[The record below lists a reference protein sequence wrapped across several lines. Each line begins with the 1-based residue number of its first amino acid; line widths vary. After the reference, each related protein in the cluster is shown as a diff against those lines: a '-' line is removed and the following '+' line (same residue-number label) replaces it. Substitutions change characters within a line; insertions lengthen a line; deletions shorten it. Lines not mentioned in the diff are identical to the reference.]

1 MRTSWRWSRVTAAVG
16 MLALVAAACGET
28 ADDTAEADPADD
40 VTTEEGAD
48 TDTDEVASGPV
59 ACVPPDPAEPISFQ
73 LNFTAGG
80 YNSGFALAKQRG
92 YYEEVGL
99 IVDIV
104 KGQGSGTTA
113 RLVGSGQAGLAY
125 ADAMSIMQVIAQG
138 ADMRILSTMYQ
149 SGPNAINA
157 LADSGIE
164 SIEDLRGKSLAEP
177 TGEAGSALLPLLLE
191 ANGLTMDDIERV
203 PMPGTSMVAALAQ
216 GQVDAI
222 IGSTE
227 GWNLILEDQGYDVTV
242 LPFAEWG
249 VPTVSTS
256 IFASDRFLEEYANE
270 AACFIEASL
279 RGWDSAIEDPDA
291 AIEALVETFPFDTE
305 PDLNRRQLDSAI
317 DLFCVGGA
325 EYVGRAEPESW
336 ENTVQIAQDYF
347 DLPTDLPASAYYT
360 YDYLPAELPTAC
372 PLD

>member
-1 MRTSWRWSRVTAAVG
+1 MRTSLRKITAVFG
-16 MLALVAAACGET
+16 MLALVAVASACSGEPE
-28 ADDTAEADPADD
+28 EAPG
-40 VTTEEGAD
+40 VEPVQTEPGDATEPED
-48 TDTDEVASGPV
+48 TDSGGRPV
-59 ACVPPDPAEPISFQ
+59 ACVPADPPEPISFQ

-125 ADAMSIMQVIAQG
+125 ADAMAVMQVIAQG
-138 ADMRILSTMYQ
+138 AEMRILSTMYQ

-157 LADSGIE
+157 LADSGIN
-164 SIEDLRGKSLAEP
+164 SIEDLRGKSLGEP
-177 TGEAGSALLPLLLE
+177 TGEAGTAVLPLVLE
-191 ANGLTMDDIERV
+191 ANGMTLDDIDRV
-203 PMPGTSMVAALAQ
+203 PMPGTSLVAALAQ

-227 GWNLILEDQGYDVTV
+227 GWNLILEDQGFEVTV

-256 IFASDRFLEEYANE
+256 IFASDDFLAEHPNAV
-270 AACFIEASL
+270 ACFIEASL
-279 RGWDSAIEDPDA
+279 RGWDAAIQEPDA
-291 AIEALVETFPFDTE
+291 AIEALVETFPYDT
-305 PDLNRRQLDSAI
+305 DASLNRRQLDSAI
-317 DLFCVGGA
+317 QLFCANDAQFVGK
-325 EYVGRAEPESW
+325 AEPEAW
-336 ENTVQIAQDYF
+336 EETVGIAQEYF
-347 DLPTDLPASAYYT
+347 DLPADLPPTAYYT
-360 YDYLPAELPTAC
+360 YNFLPEKLPTSC
-372 PLD
+372 PLN